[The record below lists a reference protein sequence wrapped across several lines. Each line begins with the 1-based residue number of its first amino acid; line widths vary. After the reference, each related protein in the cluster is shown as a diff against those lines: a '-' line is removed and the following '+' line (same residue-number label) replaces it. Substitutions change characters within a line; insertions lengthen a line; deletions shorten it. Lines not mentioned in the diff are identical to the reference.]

1 MELITVYVVM
11 NHCESFIR
19 LTTDLNE
26 AVYNLFLAESTEEIL
41 QLARQN
47 ETDLKVIRSHI
58 KNGSKIIES
67 KLYV

>member
-11 NHCESFIR
+11 NGCESFIR
-19 LTTDLNE
+19 LTTDIHE
-26 AVYNLFLAESTEEIL
+26 VAYNLFLTDGGEEIL

-47 ETDLKVIRSHI
+47 ETDLKIIRSHI

>member
-1 MELITVYVVM
+1 M
-11 NHCESFIR
+11 NQCESFIR

-58 KNGSKIIES
+58 KNDSKIIES

>member
-1 MELITVYVVM
+1 MKLITVYVVI
-11 NHCESFIR
+11 NKNFVKVSK
-19 LTTDLNE
+19 DLNE
-26 AVYNLFLAESTEEIL
+26 AILSLFLVEGSQEIL